1 MIDDPEPDSDAPALS
16 VLMLGWRWRAAAAS
30 LAVVLYVVTLLVLQ
44 PLGVE
49 DLLLT
54 IILSGIGMGL
64 GEAVVLTYYNQ
75 RFSNAFGMGPRLQTL
90 GRSIQHGLGFSLLIY
105 FFEIALF

>member
-1 MIDDPEPDSDAPALS
+1 MDDPEPDADAPALS
-16 VLMLGWRWRAAAAS
+16 VLMVGWRWRFAALV
-30 LAVVLYVVTLLVLQ
+30 LAVALYVMTLYALQ
-44 PLGVE
+44 PLGID

-54 IILSGIGMGL
+54 IILSGIAMGL
-64 GEAVVLTYYNQ
+64 GEAIVLTYYNQ

-105 FFEIALF
+105 FFQLALF